1 MESEIVLIYTLCD
14 ELTKAMNIT
23 EDIQTKTGNAE
34 VMTVVLTAARFF
46 GGNIRNSSDFLKE
59 HGYIPNMLSESR
71 LNRRIHA
78 VDGSVWENLFCIL
91 SETFKETDE
100 GQEYIIDSFP
110 VPVCDNIRI
119 GRCAILEG
127 EDYRGYIPS
136 KRRYFF
142 GIRVHMIVT
151 ASGKP
156 VEFVIAPGSDSDLKV
171 FKQMSFSIPEKSIC
185 YGDKIY
191 NDCNHE
197 DILLDGAGVIFKPFR
212 KKNSLRATDSHI
224 ERVAARNTR
233 KRIETVFS
241 QITNFF
247 PKKIHAVTKECF
259 ILKIISFIIVF
270 SIRCLTA

>member
-1 MESEIVLIYTLCD
+1 METEIIIIYNICD
-14 ELTKAMNIT
+14 ELTKATDIT
-23 EDIQTKTGNAE
+23 EDIQAKMGNAE

-46 GGNIRNSSDFLKE
+46 GGNIRNASDFLKE

-78 VDGSVWENLFCIL
+78 IDGSVWENLFCIL
-91 SETFKETDE
+91 SETFKETNK

-119 GRCAILEG
+119 SRCAILEG
-127 EDYRGYIPS
+127 EDYRGYIPC
-136 KRRYFF
+136 KHRYFF

-156 VEFVIAPGSDSDLKV
+156 VEFVIAPGADSDVKV
-171 FKQMSFSIPEKSIC
+171 FKQMSFAIPEKSIC

-191 NDCNHE
+191 NDYTHE
-197 DILLDGAGVIFKPFR
+197 DILLEAAGVIFRPFR
-212 KKNSLRATDSHI
+212 KKNSVRAADSHI
-224 ERVAARNTR
+224 ERLAARNTR

-247 PKKIHAVTKECF
+247 PKKIHAVTKEGF
-259 ILKIISFIIVF
+259 LLKIISFIIAF
-270 SIRCLTA
+270 SIRCLTL

>member
-1 MESEIVLIYTLCD
+1 MEAEITIIYMLCD
-14 ELTKAMNIT
+14 ELTKTMDIK
-23 EDIQTKTGNAE
+23 EDIRIKMSNAE
-34 VMTVVLTAARFF
+34 VMTVVLTSARFF
-46 GGNIRNSSDFLKE
+46 GGNIRNASIFLKE

-91 SETFKETDE
+91 SEIFKKMNT

-119 GRCAILEG
+119 SRAVILKG
-127 EDYRGYIPS
+127 ENYRGYIAS
-136 KRRYFF
+136 KLRYFF

-151 ASGKP
+151 SSGKP
-156 VEFVIAPGSDSDLKV
+156 VEFVIAPGADADVTV
-171 FKQMSFSIPEKSIC
+171 FKQMNFSIPENSIC
-185 YGDKIY
+185 YGDKAY
-191 NDCNHE
+191 NDYNHE
-197 DILLDGAGVIFKPFR
+197 DILINAAGVIFRPFR
-212 KKNSLRATDSHI
+212 KKNSVRATDSQI
-224 ERVAARNTR
+224 ERLAARNTR

-247 PKKIHAVTKECF
+247 PKKIHAVTKECL
-259 ILKIISFIIVF
+259 ILKVISFIIAF

>member
-1 MESEIVLIYTLCD
+1 METEITIIYMLCD
-14 ELTKAMNIT
+14 ELIKATDIK
-23 EDIQTKTGNAE
+23 EDIQIKMGNAE
-34 VMTVVLTAARFF
+34 VMTVVLTAALFF
-46 GGNIRNSSDFLKE
+46 GGNIRNASVFLKE

-91 SETFKETDE
+91 SEIFKKMNT

-119 GRCAILEG
+119 SRAVILKG
-127 EDYRGYIPS
+127 ENYRGYIAS
-136 KRRYFF
+136 KLRYFF

-151 ASGKP
+151 SSGKP
-156 VEFVIAPGSDSDLKV
+156 VEFVIAPGADADVTV
-171 FKQMSFSIPEKSIC
+171 FKQMNFSIPENSIC
-185 YGDKIY
+185 YGDKAY
-191 NDCNHE
+191 NDYNHE
-197 DILLDGAGVIFKPFR
+197 DILINAAGVIFRPFR
-212 KKNSLRATDSHI
+212 KKNSVRATDSQI
-224 ERVAARNTR
+224 ERLAARNTR

-247 PKKIHAVTKECF
+247 PKKIHAVTKECL
-259 ILKIISFIIVF
+259 ILKVISFIIAF